1 MYIGFH
7 WTIIAYSVT
16 LVTIMPSIT
25 EKELFEAGAHI
36 GYSKS
41 RRHPKMNRFIFGTRN
56 NMEIFD
62 LTLTA
67 EKLNEAEEFLRL
79 LGKEGGA
86 VLWVGTKPAA
96 QQHILEIGKALRAPC
111 VAERW
116 LGGTLTNFKVFESR
130 LLYWENLENEAKA
143 GGFEKYLKKERLLKE
158 REMRKLER
166 MFGGIKSLKSLPA
179 ALVIVDPLEEKTAMS
194 EARRKQI
201 PIVALLN
208 TDCNPEG
215 IAYPVPMNDNSSGA
229 VALVLNKLK
238 EAYEAGVKERS

>member
-1 MYIGFH
+1 
-7 WTIIAYSVT
+7 
-16 LVTIMPSIT
+16 MPSIT

-41 RRHPKMNRFIFGTRN
+41 RRHPKMNNFIFGTRN

-67 EKLNEAEEFLRL
+67 EKLAGAEEFLKR

-96 QQHILEIGKALRAPC
+96 KEHILKTGQALGQPR

-116 LGGTLTNFKVFESR
+116 LGGTLTNFKVFEGR
-130 LLYWENLENEAKA
+130 LLYWANLENEAKS
-143 GGFEKYLKKERLLKE
+143 GGFEKYLKKEKLLKE
-158 REMRKLER
+158 GELRKLER
-166 MFGGIKSLKSLPA
+166 MFGGIKSLKALPA
-179 ALVIVDPLEEKTAMS
+179 ALVVVDPLEEKTAMS
-194 EARRKQI
+194 EARRKRI
-201 PIVALLN
+201 PVVALLN

-215 IAYPVPMNDNSSGA
+215 IAYPIPVNDNSSA
-229 VALVLNKLK
+229 AIALILGKLK
-238 EAYEAGVKERS
+238 EAYEAGIKEKS

>member
-1 MYIGFH
+1 
-7 WTIIAYSVT
+7 
-16 LVTIMPSIT
+16 MPSVT

-41 RRHPKMNRFIFGTRN
+41 RRHPKMNNFIFGTRN

-67 EKLNEAEEFLRL
+67 EKLAEAEEFLKR
-79 LGKEGGA
+79 LGKEGGV

-96 QQHILEIGKALRAPC
+96 GEHILKIGKALNQPR

-130 LLYWENLENEAKA
+130 LLYWANLENEAKS
-143 GGFEKYLKKERLLKE
+143 GGFEKYLKKEKLLKE
-158 REMRKLER
+158 MELRKLER
-166 MFGGIKSLKSLPA
+166 MFGGIKSLKALPA
-179 ALVIVDPLEEKTAMS
+179 GLVVVDPLEEKTAIS
-194 EARRKQI
+194 EARRKRI
-201 PIVALLN
+201 PVVALLN

-215 IAYPVPMNDNSSGA
+215 ITYPIPMNDNSSA
-229 VALVLNKLK
+229 AIALALNKLK
-238 EAYEAGVKERS
+238 EAYEAGVKEKS